1 MAPTKTPALNDFQL
15 MVLEKHTLDCV
26 DVVELLG
33 DLVEGDL
40 SPTLAAR
47 LGSHIEDCNYC
58 GEIKRGYEMTI
69 ELAHEL
75 KSEERPVPAAVQNR
89 LRAALNEKLGLR
101 LGMVR

>member
-1 MAPTKTPALNDFQL
+1 

-47 LGSHIEDCNYC
+47 LESHIEDCNYC

-75 KSEERPVPAAVQNR
+75 NSEEKPVPAAVQNR